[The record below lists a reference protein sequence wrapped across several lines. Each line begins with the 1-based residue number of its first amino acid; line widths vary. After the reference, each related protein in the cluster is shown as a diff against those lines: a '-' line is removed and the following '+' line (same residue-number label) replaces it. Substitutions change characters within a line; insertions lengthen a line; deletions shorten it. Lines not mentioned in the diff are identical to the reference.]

1 MLIKKPLILASAS
14 QRRQQLFRQIGLKF
28 EIRESGVDETFVSN
42 ASVSENVERL
52 ALEKARSVGNG
63 TANGFIIGADTIVV
77 LEGEILGKPKDFEE
91 AVSMLS
97 KLSGRTHR
105 VFTGFSILDKPSN
118 TYKTEH
124 EITNVTFR
132 TIERDE
138 IEEYV
143 RGGSPMDKAGAYGI
157 QDDYGAVFVERI
169 EGCYYNVVGFP
180 LAKFYL
186 VMQDF
191 QKQLGLL

>member
-1 MLIKKPLILASAS
+1 MIVKKPIILASAS
-14 QRRQQLFRQIGLKF
+14 QRRQQLLRQIGLEF
-28 EIRESGVDETFVSN
+28 QIRESGVDEVFDATK
-42 ASVSENVERL
+42 SVSENVERL
-52 ALEKARSVGNG
+52 ALEKARFVGNG
-63 TANGFIIGADTIVV
+63 TTEAFIIGADTVVV
-77 LEGEILGKPKDFEE
+77 LEEEILGKPKDFQE

-97 KLSGRTHR
+97 KLSGKTHR
-105 VFTGFSILDKPSN
+105 VYTGFSILDKP
-118 TYKTEH
+118 TDTFKTSH
-124 EITNVTFR
+124 EITKVTFR
-132 TIERDE
+132 KLAQDE

-143 RGGSPMDKAGAYGI
+143 KAGSPMDKAGAYGI